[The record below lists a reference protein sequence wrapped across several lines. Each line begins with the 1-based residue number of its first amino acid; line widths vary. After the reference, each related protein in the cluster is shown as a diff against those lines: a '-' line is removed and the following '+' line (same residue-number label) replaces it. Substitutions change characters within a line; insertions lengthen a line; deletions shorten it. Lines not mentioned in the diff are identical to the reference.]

1 MADEVWTVRDAL
13 GWTVDHLTRKGINQP
28 RLSAEWLLSA
38 ATGLTRVELY
48 TQHDRPLTPEERV
61 RFREGIERRMAG
73 EPLQYVTGEMPF
85 RHLVLKVR
93 PGVFI
98 PRPETEILV
107 DVALAALERRPAG
120 GGHARPVVVDLCTGS
135 GAVAV
140 SIAYEVSGA
149 VVHASDLNPLAVETT
164 RRNAEAAG
172 VAGRVHVFEG
182 DLFGPL
188 PADIVGRVS
197 LVLANPPYVP
207 SADLPSLPAEVLG
220 FEPHLA
226 LDGGT
231 DGLKVAR
238 RILAEAPRWLAPG
251 GTLGMELDETRVA
264 DLVREMEAAGWRDT
278 CVTRD
283 LAGRERVAS
292 GRRAE

>member
-1 MADEVWTVRDAL
+1 VTDRVWTVRDAL
-13 GWTVDHLTRKGINQP
+13 SWTVDHLTRKGIDQP

-48 TQHDRPLTPEERV
+48 TQHDRPLAPEERA
-61 RFREGIERRMAG
+61 RFREGIERRAAG

-85 RHLVLKVR
+85 RHLVLKAR

-98 PRPETEILV
+98 PRPETEVLV
-107 DVALAALERRPAG
+107 DVALSALERLPTA
-120 GGHARPVVVDLCTGS
+120 GGHAGPVVVDLCTGC
-135 GAVAV
+135 GAVAL
-140 SIAYEVSGA
+140 SIAYEVPGA
-149 VVHASDLNPLAVETT
+149 VVYASDLNPLAVQTT

-172 VAGRVHVFEG
+172 VADRVHVFEG

-188 PADIVGRVS
+188 PADIVGRVG
-197 LVLANPPYVP
+197 LMLANPPYVL

-226 LDGGT
+226 LDGGA

-278 CVTRD
+278 RVTRD
-283 LAGRERVAS
+283 LARRERVAS